1 MAPFNVTIRN
11 KEFTIT
17 PMEDGSFV
25 LFSGDHRYGRLYKDK
40 LNNEKG
46 WVSDEEVDQ
55 YLLELIIGVIEQRR
69 MLDIS

>member
-1 MAPFNVTIRN
+1 
-11 KEFTIT
+11 
-17 PMEDGSFV
+17 MEDGSFV

-40 LNNEKG
+40 LISEKG
-46 WVSDEEVDQ
+46 WVSDEQVDE

>member
-1 MAPFNVTIRN
+1 
-11 KEFTIT
+11 
-17 PMEDGSFV
+17 MEDGSFV

-40 LNNEKG
+40 LNSEKG
-46 WVSDEEVDQ
+46 WVSDEEVDE